1 MRTLIAGIVA
11 GVVVFLWGA
20 VSHAVLPTGTM
31 GLQVM
36 PGEDAVIAAL
46 RQNVT
51 KPGVYFFPGADMTRK
66 MTAEEERAWT
76 AKIAQGPVGLL
87 AYRATGSPL
96 SARMLLNELLS
107 NIAAAI
113 VAAIVLS
120 RTVAGYGTRVVIT
133 ALLGLFAWL
142 SISVSYWNWYGFTA
156 PFEVAELIDQVGG
169 WLFGGLVLGKLAPTR
184 AANG

>member
-11 GVVVFLWGA
+11 GVVVFVWGA
-20 VSHAVLPTGTM
+20 VSHMLLPTGSM
-31 GLQVM
+31 GLQVL

-51 KPGVYFFPGADMTRK
+51 APGVYFFPGADMSRK
-66 MTAEEERAWT
+66 MTPEEERVWT
-76 AKIAQGPVGLL
+76 AKLTQGPVGLL
-87 AYRATGSPL
+87 VYRTTGSPL
-96 SARMLLNELLS
+96 SARQLVIELLS

-120 RTVAGYGTRVVIT
+120 RTVAGYGARVVIT
-133 ALLGLFAWL
+133 TLLGLFAWL
-142 SISVSYWNWYGFTA
+142 SISVSYWNWYGFSQ
-156 PFEVAELIDQVGG
+156 PFEIAELIDQVGG